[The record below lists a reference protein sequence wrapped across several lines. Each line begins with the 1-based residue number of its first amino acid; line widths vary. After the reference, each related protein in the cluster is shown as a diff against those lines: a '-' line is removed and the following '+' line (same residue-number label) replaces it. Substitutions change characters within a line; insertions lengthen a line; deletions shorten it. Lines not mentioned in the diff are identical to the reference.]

1 VGRTRI
7 LVAAAL
13 LAVVAAGC
21 GGPDGE
27 AALTPL
33 ESEALVRRLGD
44 VRDAARSGDRRDAR
58 DRLQTLEAEVRRLA
72 GAGRLDSERSE
83 AILREARGARKVLTT
98 AARRSRSSPTP
109 TPTPTPTATAT
120 ASPRPTV
127 TPGKVTR
134 PQKGKGKGKKGR
146 SFDDGDEDDE

>member
-1 VGRTRI
+1 MSRTRI
-7 LVAAAL
+7 LVAATL

-109 TPTPTPTATAT
+109 TPTAKATAT